1 MLELSSLSVWLEGK
15 LNYELGLYTQEN
27 ETILKADRVEYRF
40 RIYTDSGEHK
50 GYDYLDAEGNIT
62 NEMTNRIVRY
72 IEAILTQTDSE
83 VEATTYTSIAR
94 NTQLE
99 ILIPLNDYIEVD
111 LRKQIVEEIRKVM
124 DTAFSKNGDAYLLG
138 DDGEIY
144 KFNYKYS
151 LTTTGNRNTRAY
163 AGDSLTMYA
172 FINFFYVQ
180 DGVPSSN
187 FKIYIDG
194 EEITPLRIGFNRGI
208 SQQTNT
214 YSNDASMTALNTP
227 TQSMLSINFDL
238 VARDTGFC
246 ITLYRHLVK
255 GTGISQPAATKPNVA
270 HLVKLGML
278 IRDIDAQGN
287 VTETLAFEI
296 YKLMSIENVAL
307 NGQIPLMASYS
318 ATLTETKYVEGLTPI
333 SPEAYAKLDNILAE
347 QTGV

>member
-1 MLELSSLSVWLEGK
+1 MLELSSLSLWLEGK
-15 LNYELGLYTQEN
+15 LNYELELYTQAN
-27 ETILKADRVEYRF
+27 ETILKTDRVEYRF
-40 RIYTDSGEHK
+40 RIYTDTGEHK
-50 GYDYLDAEGNIT
+50 GYDYLDSNGNIS
-62 NEMTNRIVRY
+62 NETTNRIVRY

-83 VEATTYTSIAR
+83 VEATTYTSVAR

-111 LRKQIVEEIRKVM
+111 LRKQIVEETRKVM

-138 DDGEIY
+138 DDEIY

-227 TQSMLSINFDL
+227 VQSMFSINFDA
-238 VARDTGFC
+238 VARNTTVFKEF
-246 ITLYRHLVK
+246 YKHLVK
-255 GTGISQPAATKPNVA
+255 GKSKTVGNVEKANVA
-270 HLVKLGML
+270 HLVEVKIVDSQMNG
-278 IRDIDAQGN
+278 QGEM
-287 VTETLAFEI
+287 TEIVLTESN
-296 YKLMSIENVAL
+296 KLMSIENVAL
-307 NGQIPLMASYS
+307 NGQIPLMASIS
-318 ATLTETKYVEGLTPI
+318 VTLTETKYVQGLTQI
-333 SPEAYAKLDNILAE
+333 TESASLKLNEIKDE
-347 QTGV
+347 QIGA